1 MAVQVNASFME
12 SASII
17 SSDLLTCLG
26 LVLALASVSV
36 GYLIFRRARSTQT
49 VEPPAPVKIVYRD
62 APTVRVSD
70 SQHFDRLR
78 KVLNLTAGEEVD
90 ILHSHP
96 VVGPRFR
103 VILHGIV
110 MHGASDAAHLSVV
123 FHGQQVS
130 CGPLGRELGYNEFY
144 IPRAGRDES
153 RSAIFHYTD
162 SDNALDLMRIKV
174 NSIDVSR
181 GTAQIEV
188 MQMKGNWPGSED

>member
-1 MAVQVNASFME
+1 MDPVSF
-12 SASII
+12 I
-17 SSDLLTCLG
+17 SSDILTLLG
-26 LVLALASVSV
+26 FVLALASVSV
-36 GYLIFRRARSTQT
+36 GYLIYRRARSSNQGN
-49 VEPPAPVKIVYRD
+49 PQPVALSNIVYRD

-78 KVLNLTAGEEVD
+78 KVLNLSAGEEVD
-90 ILHSHP
+90 ILHAHP

-103 VILHGIV
+103 VSLHAIV
-110 MHGASDAAHLSVV
+110 MHGASDAAHLTVV

-144 IPRAGRDES
+144 IPRAARDEA
-153 RSAIFHYTD
+153 RSAIFHYTE

-174 NSIDVSR
+174 NAIDASR

-188 MQMKGNWPGSED
+188 MQMRGNWPGSED

>member
-1 MAVQVNASFME
+1 MDPGSF
-12 SASII
+12 I
-17 SSDLLTCLG
+17 SSDTLSLLS

-36 GYLIFRRARSTQT
+36 GYLIYRRARSSHQ
-49 VEPPAPVKIVYRD
+49 VPQPAPISTLVYRD

-78 KVLNLTAGEEVD
+78 KVLNLSAGEEVD
-90 ILHSHP
+90 ILHAHP

-103 VILHGIV
+103 VSLRGIV
-110 MHGASDAAHLSVV
+110 MHGASDAAHLSVI

-144 IPRAGRDES
+144 IPRAARDES
-153 RSAIFHYTD
+153 RSAIFHYTE

-188 MQMKGNWPGSED
+188 MQMRGNWPGGED

>member
-1 MAVQVNASFME
+1 MDSGPF
-12 SASII
+12 I
-17 SSDLLTCLG
+17 SSDVLTFLS

-36 GYLIFRRARSTQT
+36 GYLIFRRARS
-49 VEPPAPVKIVYRD
+49 EHHADPAPPIKISYRD

-78 KVLNLTAGEEVD
+78 KVFNLTAGEEVD

-103 VILHGIV
+103 VTLHGIV

-144 IPRAGRDES
+144 IPRAARDES
-153 RSAIFHYTD
+153 RSAIFHYTE

-181 GTAQIEV
+181 GTAQLEV
-188 MQMKGNWPGSED
+188 MQMRGNWPGSEE

>member
-1 MAVQVNASFME
+1 MDPESFL
-12 SASII
+12 
-17 SSDLLTCLG
+17 SSDILSLLS

-36 GYLIFRRARSTQT
+36 GYLIYRRARSSNQ
-49 VEPPAPVKIVYRD
+49 VHQPAPIGALVYRD

-78 KVLNLTAGEEVD
+78 KVLNLSAGEEVD
-90 ILHSHP
+90 ILHAHP

-103 VILHGIV
+103 VSLRGIV
-110 MHGASDAAHLSVV
+110 MHGASDAAHLSVI

-144 IPRAGRDES
+144 IPRAARDES
-153 RSAIFHYTD
+153 RSAIFHYAE
-162 SDNALDLMRIKV
+162 SDTALDLMRIKV

-188 MQMKGNWPGSED
+188 MQMRGNWPGSED